1 MKLTS
6 PARLALLVVA
16 LSLTCWLLLLAPA
29 GSATNRTATTIG
41 LPDCLGKP
49 RLKPA
54 SVVLACA
61 DGNFSV
67 SKLAWTGWG
76 QTFAAGRGTG
86 SLNDCKPNCAA
97 GHFHSYPVILLTTG
111 RQNCHGNPAYTSITY
126 AFITQAP
133 YPVKTVKDATIGFPC
148 R

>member
-1 MKLTS
+1 MKPT
-6 PARLALLVVA
+6 PARLAPLLV
-16 LSLTCWLLLLAPA
+16 SLLACLLLVPA
-29 GSATNRTATTIG
+29 GSANRTATTIG

-49 RLKPA
+49 RVRPT

-67 SKLAWTGWG
+67 AKLAWTGWG
-76 QTFAAGRGTG
+76 QSFAAARGTG

-97 GHFHSYPVILLTTG
+97 GHFHSYPVILLATG
-111 RQNCHGNPAYTSITY
+111 RQTCHGSPAYASVTY

-133 YPVKTVKDATIGFPC
+133 YPVKTIKDATIPFSC
-148 R
+148 H

>member
-6 PARLALLVVA
+6 LARLVVLVAA
-16 LSLTCWLLLLAPA
+16 LSLIAGLLLASSS
-29 GSATNRTATTIG
+29 SANRTAATIG

-49 RLKPA
+49 RVKPA

-61 DGNFSV
+61 DGNFTV
-67 SKLAWTGWG
+67 TKLAWTGWG
-76 QTFAAGRGTG
+76 QAFAAGRGTG

-97 GHFHSYPVILLTTG
+97 GHFHSYPAILLATG
-111 RQNCHGNPAYTSITY
+111 RQNCHGSPTYASITY

-133 YPVKTVKDATIGFPC
+133 IQAKTVKDATIGFPC

>member
-6 PARLALLVVA
+6 PVRHVLLVIGVALL
-16 LSLTCWLLLLAPA
+16 CWLLLAPA
-29 GSATNRTATTIG
+29 GLATRAATTIG

-49 RLKPA
+49 RARPA

-67 SKLAWTGWG
+67 AKLTWTGWG
-76 QTFAAGRGTG
+76 QAFAAGRGTG

-97 GHFHSYPVILLTTG
+97 GHFHRYPVILLATG
-111 RQNCHGNPAYTSITY
+111 RQPCHGTPAYASITY

>member
-6 PARLALLVVA
+6 ATRLVPLAAV
-16 LSLTCWLLLLAPA
+16 LSLLTWLLLAPA
-29 GSATNRTATTIG
+29 GSATRSASMIG

-49 RLKPA
+49 RVKPA

-67 SKLAWTGWG
+67 AKLAWTGWG
-76 QTFAAGRGTG
+76 QAFTAGRGTG
-86 SLNDCKPNCAA
+86 MVNDCKPNCAA
-97 GHFHSYPVILLTTG
+97 GHFHSYPVILLATG
-111 RQNCHGNPAYTSITY
+111 RQNCHSNPAYASITY

-133 YPVKTVKDATIGFPC
+133 YPVKTVKDATIPSPC